1 MSIRDTIIAQE
12 PAFYY
17 FIKEFILDRD
27 SWQALN
33 ILLSRDHVFIL
44 SGVIRDFLT
53 GDYDG
58 ARDFD
63 IVLLHGNFK
72 DFEIL
77 RFLRK
82 SERRKNSFGG
92 VKIRHY
98 NEVVDIWRMSDTW
111 GLKKLNLELTPESLI
126 NTVFF
131 NFSAIVYDLNNRK
144 FIFDDRF
151 CRFLQTQIMDVV
163 YPENPNIPLCLVNIY
178 HYQQRY
184 GYRVSER
191 MARWIKA
198 HYHVE
203 FDLETVQ
210 QRHFGNV
217 LYPNEIIKNFIC
229 QIISKVNMY
238 KIDWDSYLS
247 SERYRSKS
255 EFKQHKEV
263 ANTEE
268 KRNEFESDFGRVA
281 FSSALRR
288 MHDKAQVMPLTTG
301 DSVHTRLTHSIE
313 VMSIAYSLGVSLC
326 RDKEF
331 IQLYG
336 QEQAFEYERSIPMIL
351 KTAAFVH
358 DIGNPPFG
366 HFGEKIIQNYF
377 REYLKQ
383 RIVTDEQA
391 LDFIH
396 FDGNAEGFRILT
408 RLQYIGDLS
417 GLNLTYATLA
427 AYCKYPNSGD
437 VDKKYIGT
445 KKHGV
450 FTSESDILEKMV
462 DACNMR
468 TSEGTI
474 KRHPLSFLVE
484 AADSIS
490 YNVMDIEDGMTMG
503 WYSFDEMVQQLDSYL
518 IKKTKGKMTS
528 VLKILGLDFSSKGIN
543 ENDQKRKMCD
553 FRVSA
558 IRYLVTLAIRNF
570 KNNLEN
576 IDNGTYSKELIE
588 DGDYLSKAFQEFA
601 QNNIF
606 PQREI
611 EQIELTGN
619 SVINGLLN
627 ILLDCAFNPD
637 KKFRNHLKSVISN
650 TFLKVAQREDDT
662 DIKPEDYKYFSKTDV
677 LSYDIENLSSY
688 SKLRTIVDLI
698 SGMTDRYAV
707 SMYQKLSG
715 QRLS

>member
-1 MSIRDTIIAQE
+1 MSNMMSIRDTIIAQE

-238 KIDWDSYLS
+238 KI
-247 SERYRSKS
+247 
-255 EFKQHKEV
+255 
-263 ANTEE
+263 
-268 KRNEFESDFGRVA
+268 
-281 FSSALRR
+281 
-288 MHDKAQVMPLTTG
+288 
-301 DSVHTRLTHSIE
+301 
-313 VMSIAYSLGVSLC
+313 
-326 RDKEF
+326 
-331 IQLYG
+331 
-336 QEQAFEYERSIPMIL
+336 
-351 KTAAFVH
+351 
-358 DIGNPPFG
+358 
-366 HFGEKIIQNYF
+366 
-377 REYLKQ
+377 
-383 RIVTDEQA
+383 IVV
-391 LDFIH
+391 
-396 FDGNAEGFRILT
+396 R
-408 RLQYIGDLS
+408 
-417 GLNLTYATLA
+417 
-427 AYCKYPNSGD
+427 
-437 VDKKYIGT
+437 
-445 KKHGV
+445 
-450 FTSESDILEKMV
+450 
-462 DACNMR
+462 
-468 TSEGTI
+468 
-474 KRHPLSFLVE
+474 
-484 AADSIS
+484 
-490 YNVMDIEDGMTMG
+490 
-503 WYSFDEMVQQLDSYL
+503 
-518 IKKTKGKMTS
+518 
-528 VLKILGLDFSSKGIN
+528 
-543 ENDQKRKMCD
+543 
-553 FRVSA
+553 
-558 IRYLVTLAIRNF
+558 
-570 KNNLEN
+570 
-576 IDNGTYSKELIE
+576 
-588 DGDYLSKAFQEFA
+588 
-601 QNNIF
+601 
-606 PQREI
+606 
-611 EQIELTGN
+611 
-619 SVINGLLN
+619 
-627 ILLDCAFNPD
+627 
-637 KKFRNHLKSVISN
+637 
-650 TFLKVAQREDDT
+650 
-662 DIKPEDYKYFSKTDV
+662 
-677 LSYDIENLSSY
+677 
-688 SKLRTIVDLI
+688 
-698 SGMTDRYAV
+698 
-707 SMYQKLSG
+707 
-715 QRLS
+715 